1 MKRLVVLMGSVLLT
15 FCAAR
20 SVQAQ
25 TQGGSGG
32 NSATAQGTVVARII
46 TPISVES
53 TKDLSFGAII
63 KGNGMVTIT
72 PTSDVTSP
80 GAGIV
85 TASGVTMLPQ
95 YQNVLNFGY
104 GQSNFRVTGEPGF
117 AFTIALPGQTGNPNT
132 TGNLMIANNPPLPA
146 HKLLVDNFTSYPA
159 GVGVIDNGGVAYFN
173 VGATLHCDAT
183 KRAGIY
189 RAEFAVVVQ
198 YQ

>member
-1 MKRLVVLMGSVLLT
+1 MKRLVVLMVSLLLT
-15 FCAAR
+15 LCVAR

-25 TQGGSGG
+25 SGSGG
-32 NSATAQGTVVARII
+32 STAQTQGQASARII
-46 TPISVES
+46 YPISIES

-63 KGNGMVTIT
+63 KGNGTVTIT
-72 PTSDVTSP
+72 PTSDVAAP
-80 GAGIV
+80 GSGIV
-85 TASGVTMLPQ
+85 VPNGVTMLPQ

-117 AFTIALPGQTGNPNT
+117 AFTIALPGQSGNPNT
-132 TGNLMIANNPPLPA
+132 TGNLMIQNNPPLPA
-146 HKLLVDNFTSYPA
+146 HKLLVNNFTSYPA
-159 GVGVIDNGGVAYFN
+159 GAGVIDNGGVAYFN

>member
-1 MKRLVVLMGSVLLT
+1 MGSALLLL
-15 FCAAR
+15 CAAQ

-32 NSATAQGTVVARII
+32 NSASAQGSAVARIVY
-46 TPISVES
+46 PISVES

-63 KGNGMVTIT
+63 KGNGTVTVT
-72 PTSDVTSP
+72 PTSDVAAP
-80 GAGIV
+80 GPGQVA
-85 TASGVTMLPQ
+85 ANGVTMLPQ

-104 GQSNFRVTGEPGF
+104 GQANFRVTGEPGF
-117 AFTIALPGQTGNPNT
+117 AFTIALPGQSGNPNT
-132 TGNLMIANNPPLPA
+132 SGNLYIQNNPPLPA
-146 HKLLVDNFTSYPA
+146 HKLKVDGFTSYPA